1 MDVTTLPLCSATML
15 EGLRPW
21 IECESP
27 TYDAAA
33 VSRMVGVACDRL
45 RALGARVEHIP
56 GPAGLGDCARA
67 VFPHPRPDTPGVLVM
82 GHLDTV
88 HPIGTLEKL
97 PFRRDGDIATGP
109 GLCDMKGGIYAAFE
123 AARALAEAGH
133 ETPLPVHVLLTSD
146 EEIGTP
152 GTRALIE
159 AEAAKHKY
167 ILVPEPGLMGPSAV
181 CTGRYAIARYHL
193 TAHGRASHAGIR
205 LSKGRSAIR
214 EMAERIPQ
222 IEAMTD
228 EDCTFSV
235 GVVHGGQWVNCVAT
249 VCHGEALSMA
259 KRQGD
264 LDRGVERMLA
274 LSQRHE
280 DGTGF
285 EVALSVVRPVWEPNV
300 GTLDLYERARRIAST
315 MGITLEHASAGGG
328 SDANFT
334 GALGMATLDGLGLD
348 GELVHTLHE
357 YIEVESLAR
366 RARLMAGL
374 MAELDYSTAH
384 GGVLAARSV
393 MRRTAVRNANG
404 ARASTPGGF
413 SAMERTGASMDA
425 ADGDRAIRRAVVW

>member
-1 MDVTTLPLCSATML
+1 MDVNTLPLSSDAML

-27 TYDAAA
+27 TYDPAA
-33 VSRMVGVACDRL
+33 VTRMVGIACDRL
-45 RALGARVEHIP
+45 RELGARVEHIP
-56 GPAGLGDCARA
+56 GPPGLGDCARA

-82 GHLDTV
+82 AHLDTV
-88 HPIGTLEKL
+88 HPHGTLERL
-97 PFRRDGDIATGP
+97 PFRREGDIATGP
-109 GLCDMKGGIYAAFE
+109 GLCDMKGGTYAALE
-123 AARALAEAGH
+123 AARALAEVGH
-133 ETPLPVHVLLTSD
+133 ETPLPIHVLLTSD

-167 ILVPEPGLMGPSAV
+167 VLVPEPGLMGPSAV

-193 TAHGRASHAGIR
+193 AAHGVASHAGIR

-228 EDCTFSV
+228 ADCTYSV
-235 GVVHGGQWVNCVAT
+235 GVVHGGQWVNCVST
-249 VCHGEALSMA
+249 VCRGEALSMA
-259 KRQGD
+259 KRQAD
-264 LDRGVERMLA
+264 LDRGIERMLGM
-274 LSQRHE
+274 SHRNE
-280 DGTGF
+280 DGSGF
-285 EVALSVVRPVWEPNV
+285 EVALSVVRPVWEPGA
-300 GTLDLYERARRIAST
+300 GTLALFERAKRIAAT
-315 MGITLEHASAGGG
+315 MGIELTHDSAGGG

-348 GELVHTLHE
+348 GEMVHTLHE

-374 MAELDYSTAH
+374 MAELD
-384 GGVLAARSV
+384 
-393 MRRTAVRNANG
+393 
-404 ARASTPGGF
+404 
-413 SAMERTGASMDA
+413 
-425 ADGDRAIRRAVVW
+425 